1 MYFYPNCV
9 VNISDAPVDLEE
21 TEYAVVDKS
30 SKGNKGINR
39 IYGILL
45 KVALNTINL
54 KTKTRFN
61 STADSMVACI
71 HQLFQPVFATVV
83 V

>member
-1 MYFYPNCV
+1 MYFHSNCV

-21 TEYAVVDKS
+21 AVYAVVHKS

-45 KVALNTINL
+45 KVTLNTINL
-54 KTKTRFN
+54 KTKTRCN
-61 STADSMVACI
+61 GTADAMVACI